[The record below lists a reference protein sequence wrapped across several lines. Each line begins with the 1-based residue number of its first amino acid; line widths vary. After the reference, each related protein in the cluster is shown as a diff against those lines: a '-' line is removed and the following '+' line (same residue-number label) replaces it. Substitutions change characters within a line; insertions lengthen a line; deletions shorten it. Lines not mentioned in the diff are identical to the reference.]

1 MFDTMTKPYRTNH
14 RGEYAGPRAG
24 DVTIR
29 PATIDDVIRHMSPR
43 PSKWYAD
50 GVASARRREEAA
62 TDRRVAL
69 MMTEMVA
76 RRSEV
81 AR

>member
-1 MFDTMTKPYRTNH
+1 MTTTYRTNH

-29 PATIDDVIRHMSPR
+29 QATIDDVIRHLQLR

-50 GVASARRREEAA
+50 GVAKARRREEVA
-62 TDRRVAL
+62 TERRVAL
-69 MMTEMVA
+69 MMAEMVA
-76 RRSEV
+76 RRAEV